1 MTTSWKSIVSARPQ
15 SPSEDS
21 LAADLAA
28 DWAADAIRAPALR
41 GRLARLPAVTIRLRT
56 LVLIRWLALAGQALT
71 VLGVHLWLGFEMPIG
86 PVMLAIT
93 ISGWL
98 NVWLSL
104 RYPATH
110 RIGANAALFNF
121 AFDLVQ
127 LSFVLAL
134 TGGLENPFA
143 VLMVAPVII
152 SAMALGARP
161 TAFLAGLATLLLSV
175 LAVLH
180 LPLPWNGVSPVLP
193 GRYIVGIWSAHVV
206 TMVFIAVYAWRVS
219 GEERRMSDALTAT
232 QLALAREQ
240 RLSALGGLAA
250 AAAHELGT
258 PLGTIAVIAR
268 ELERDITEPGALAE
282 DIAMLRTQADRCR
295 EILAQLTQPGAE
307 REDALLGRQPARI
320 LFETIA
326 EPYAGLR
333 PDIEIVTTGS
343 GEGPEP
349 NVPRLP
355 EIVHGVANFVANA
368 VRFAESRVDLAVSW
382 TPSHMTLTIRDD
394 GPGFSPEIFGAL
406 GEPYVSSR
414 RDDDE
419 TSMGLGIFIAKTLLE
434 HTGARIAFA
443 NRSTG
448 AEVRLDWSRREMEDS
463 VDDVTK

>member
-1 MTTSWKSIVSARPQ
+1 MMTSWKTAASAAAVSEVTDDLGPESAADSARI
-15 SPSEDS
+15 
-21 LAADLAA
+21 ADVQRRL
-28 DWAADAIRAPALR
+28 
-41 GRLARLPAVTIRLRT
+41 GRLPSGTIRLRT
-56 LVLIRWLALAGQALT
+56 LVLIRWLALAGQAAA
-71 VLGVHLWLGFEMPIG
+71 VFAVHLWLGFEMPVG

-93 ISGWL
+93 VSGWL
-98 NVWLSL
+98 NVWLSV
-104 RYPATH
+104 RYPATQ
-110 RIGANAALFNF
+110 RIGATAATLNF
-121 AFDLVQ
+121 AFDLLQ
-127 LSFVLAL
+127 LAIVLAL

-143 VLMVAPVII
+143 VLMVAPVIV
-152 SAMALGARP
+152 SATALGARP

-180 LPLPWNGVSPVLP
+180 FPLPWNGPSPELP
-193 GRYIVGIWSAHVV
+193 GLYIAGIWTAHVV
-206 TMVFIAVYAWRVS
+206 TMVFIAAYAWRVS
-219 GEERRMSDALTAT
+219 GEARRMADALTAT

-268 ELERDITEPGALAE
+268 ELERDITEPGGLAE

-295 EILAQLTQPGAE
+295 EILAQLTRPGAE

-326 EPYAGLR
+326 EPYASLR
-333 PDIEIVTTGS
+333 PDIEIVTTGA

-349 NVPRLP
+349 DIPRLP

-434 HTGARIAFA
+434 HTGARVAFA
-443 NRSTG
+443 NRKTG
-448 AEVRLDWSRREMEDS
+448 AEVRLDWSRQRMEDS
-463 VDDVTK
+463 FDDATK

>member
-1 MTTSWKSIVSARPQ
+1 MPTDPAADSARIA
-15 SPSEDS
+15 S
-21 LAADLAA
+21 
-28 DWAADAIRAPALR
+28 IR
-41 GRLARLPAVTIRLRT
+41 GRLGRLPSGTMRLRT
-56 LVLIRWLALAGQALT
+56 LVLIRWLALAGQAVT
-71 VLGVHLWLGFEMPIG
+71 VLGVHLWLGFEMPVG
-86 PVMLAIT
+86 LVMLAIT
-93 ISGWL
+93 VSGWL
-98 NVWLSL
+98 NVWLSV

-110 RIGANAALFNF
+110 RIGAAAATLNF
-121 AFDLVQ
+121 AFDLLQ
-127 LSFVLAL
+127 LATVLAL

-152 SAMALGARP
+152 SATALGARP
-161 TAFLAGLATLLLSV
+161 TAFLAGMAAVLLTV

-180 LPLPWNGVSPVLP
+180 LPLPWDGPSPTLP
-193 GRYIVGIWSAHVV
+193 GLYIAGIWSAHVV
-206 TMVFIAVYAWRVS
+206 TMVFIAAYAWRVS
-219 GEERRMSDALTAT
+219 GDARRMSDALTAT

-268 ELERDITEPGALAE
+268 ELAHDITEPGALAE

-307 REDALLGRQPARI
+307 REDALFGRQPARI

-326 EPYAGLR
+326 EPYLSLR
-333 PDIEIVTTGS
+333 PDIEIVTTGT

-349 NVPRLP
+349 NIPRLP

-434 HTGARIAFA
+434 HTGARVAFA
-443 NRSTG
+443 NRKTG
-448 AEVRLDWSRREMEDS
+448 AEVRLDWSRQRMEDS
-463 VDDVTK
+463 FDDATE